1 MVAVPVVVTACAITW
16 PAPPSPPWIG
26 VPPTPTEPIPVPP
39 LPPIPVTVTV
49 TLPFPLP
56 PTEVV
61 PLACVTV
68 PVPPSAPF
76 PCPSSPPLPNPE
88 FPPTL
93 PSAVTN
99 TATFLAA
106 VFAEAEA
113 RALPPTVPAGG
124 LWPLPFPA
132 PLPPCPPVALLLRVT
147 SAL

>member
-1 MVAVPVVVTACAITW
+1 MDPLKDTLVGSTSCRMPLA
-16 PAPPSPPWIG
+16 APPSP
-26 VPPTPTEPIPVPP
+26 
-39 LPPIPVTVTV
+39 
-49 TLPFPLP
+49 PLP
-56 PTEVV
+56 PTEVG

-99 TATFLAA
+99 TATFFAA

-113 RALPPTVPAGG
+113 TALPPTVPAGG

-147 SAL
+147 SALVVSVTERLD